1 MFDEIEAVWLEL
13 NEGDK
18 RCCLISCIYRPPSS
32 SQAYYSKAVDMYERA
47 QLDDIPII
55 SVGDLNYDY
64 KLDESLS
71 NNPIHY
77 IEMAYEMTQLILQ
90 PTRETSDTSTP
101 LDIILVSHP
110 ELHKSSG
117 VMKYN
122 FSDHYLVYTEFEFNA
137 INQNGS
143 THNVVKFRDMK
154 RFNPENFLN
163 DLNSCEVL
171 NGSLYDE
178 DISWEKWKLKF
189 NEICNKNAPIKV
201 ARLKKRSNPWITPDV
216 VKLMYKRDYVHAKA
230 VRTKSDILF
239 DQYRSLRN

>member
-1 MFDEIEAVWLEL
+1 
-13 NEGDK
+13 
-18 RCCLISCIYRPPSS
+18 
-32 SQAYYSKAVDMYERA
+32 MYKRA

-55 SVGDLNYDY
+55 SMGDLNYDY
-64 KLDESLS
+64 KFDESLS

-77 IEMAYEMTQLILQ
+77 TEMAYEMTQLILQ

-110 ELHKSSG
+110 GLHEISG

-122 FSDHYLVYTEFEFNA
+122 FSDHYLVYTEFEFNV
-137 INQNGS
+137 INLKGS

-154 RFNPENFLN
+154 KFNPENFLN
-163 DLNSCEVL
+163 DLNSCKVL

-201 ARLKKRSNPWITPDV
+201 ARLKKRSNPCITPDV
-216 VKLMYKRDYVHAKA
+216 VKLMYKRDHVYAKA
-230 VRTKSDILF
+230 VRTKSNILF
-239 DQYRSLRN
+239 DQYRSLRNQVTQVIKENKQKYYNEIHSLCATDPKKMWSEIKKASLKQS

>member
-1 MFDEIEAVWLEL
+1 M
-13 NEGDK
+13 
-18 RCCLISCIYRPPSS
+18 
-32 SQAYYSKAVDMYERA
+32 
-47 QLDDIPII
+47 
-55 SVGDLNYDY
+55 GDLNYDY

-77 IEMAYEMTQLILQ
+77 IEMAYEMTQIILQ
-90 PTRETSDTSTP
+90 PTRETSDTSTT

-110 ELHKSSG
+110 GLHKSSG
-117 VMKYN
+117 VMKDN
-122 FSDHYLVYTEFEFNA
+122 FSDHYLVYTEFEFNV
-137 INQNGS
+137 INQQGS
-143 THNVVKFRDMK
+143 THNVVKFRDMI
-154 RFNPENFLN
+154 RFNPDNFLN

-178 DISWEKWKLKF
+178 DISWEKWKLNF

-216 VKLMYKRDYVHAKA
+216 VKLMYKRDHVHAKA

-239 DQYRSLRN
+239 DQYRSLRNQVTKVIKENKQKYYNEINSLCATDPKKMWSEIKKASLKQS